1 MTNTITRCLLLS
13 LLLSSVQGGS
23 SKASVRSEAKAQN
36 VTVSI
41 RNASCK
47 PHGKIILDWTITN
60 SDKQP
65 VYVYSTFLKDRAA
78 SLTFDESSH
87 LLTIWTSRPSEAT
100 FAVNAYPRAKFA
112 ELQPGAALRGHFADS
127 PKRNPPI
134 VGATQLAFAIAF
146 GQRIES
152 VQAALREGHYVHPA
166 NPIVQWQQIA
176 KSPPVPLRGCA
187 IK

>member
-78 SLTFDESSH
+78 SLT
-87 LLTIWTSRPSEAT
+87 PSEAT